1 MVIFDKDFYDF
12 LQSMGIAYSHS
23 KMSTLE
29 DRVERLEKL
38 VYELYK
44 EIKKIKADANKE
56 IEKKDQQERIAK
68 REKEEKYRLN
78 DHVIISEDLT
88 INGKT
93 IKKGSKGIIDN
104 ILTSYYGISYIIKLD
119 EDELEIQIPE
129 TSFEIK
135 D

>member
-56 IEKKDQQERIAK
+56 IEKKDQQERLAK
-68 REKEEKYRLN
+68 REQEERNRQRQVKMSVHCSVVAN
-78 DHVIISEDLT
+78 
-88 INGKT
+88 
-93 IKKGSKGIIDN
+93 
-104 ILTSYYGISYIIKLD
+104 
-119 EDELEIQIPE
+119 
-129 TSFEIK
+129 SF
-135 D
+135 